1 VRWRPR
7 TEKTSFFQSQWK
19 KIVTNNNNIII
30 NNNGDEEEQATLR
43 GAEEEEEEGEGRGD
57 QRGSRGI
64 GAVEA
69 WADGVVDRIGVASER
84 YFCIACLVEIEWD
97 RSKFLWTGE

>member
-1 VRWRPR
+1 MVLRHNWTNLRSRQR

-30 NNNGDEEEQATLR
+30 IDNGDEEEQATLR
-43 GAEEEEEEGEGRGD
+43 GAEEEEEEGER
-57 QRGSRGI
+57 RARRRY

-69 WADGVVDRIGVASER
+69 WADGVVDGVGGAS
-84 YFCIACLVEIEWD
+84 
-97 RSKFLWTGE
+97 

>member
-1 VRWRPR
+1 MVLRHDRTTVRWRPR

-43 GAEEEEEEGEGRGD
+43 GAEEEDE
-57 QRGSRGI
+57 
-64 GAVEA
+64 
-69 WADGVVDRIGVASER
+69 ER
-84 YFCIACLVEIEWD
+84 YIF
-97 RSKFLWTGE
+97 FLESHLECARIPSQRLRIMVCP